1 MKKTLKFLIIGSL
14 PFLFILY
21 LTFLYSIIKSDW
33 NYAHKSMY
41 TYQDPFNWLEYK
53 TKVSVVKSIIN
64 FRENSNLG
72 LKTKRIYVEEQNQKK
87 LLSDTPNSTKVWQ
100 DGFHYNQ
107 ENKLK
112 DMQVRFRGDNPRNW
126 LFEKKN
132 WRMKVRKKDVV
143 KQKTKRLFF
152 TACWTTT
159 DGTGMTHS
167 AANVPRAMGNPLGM
181 KTDTTA
187 AHAKPV
193 AYFAAKNPMQ
203 SLVCCLLNPASNNTP
218 TVIKTNG
225 LFAFANGSANLCTTV
240 GKLCPMILETK
251 TTANAIKGG
260 NFNMFKA
267 FFFKVSSFNDSTF
280 ILAASARNVASL
292 TVAVNSSMGTIF
304 SNSFAFQMPALT
316 TPLRLAPRR
325 LRGVSDERERGP

>member
-1 MKKTLKFLIIGSL
+1 MASILSATAPLNVVCGLGERYSSKKYPAEATTPAK
-14 PFLFILY
+14 
-21 LTFLYSIIKSDW
+21 
-33 NYAHKSMY
+33 
-41 TYQDPFNWLEYK
+41 
-53 TKVSVVKSIIN
+53 IN
-64 FRENSNLG
+64 
-72 LKTKRIYVEEQNQKK
+72 
-87 LLSDTPNSTKVWQ
+87 
-100 DGFHYNQ
+100 
-107 ENKLK
+107 
-112 DMQVRFRGDNPRNW
+112 
-126 LFEKKN
+126 
-132 WRMKVRKKDVV
+132 
-143 KQKTKRLFF
+143 KQKGNKNGLLAKFIVAAKKSNITTEAIWEPETKFAARSASRLFF

-316 TPLRLAPRR
+316 TPLRSLRTPKPENSPDLKFPTYDPPLAYLYTPNPF
-325 LRGVSDERERGP
+325 LTFCCHSPS